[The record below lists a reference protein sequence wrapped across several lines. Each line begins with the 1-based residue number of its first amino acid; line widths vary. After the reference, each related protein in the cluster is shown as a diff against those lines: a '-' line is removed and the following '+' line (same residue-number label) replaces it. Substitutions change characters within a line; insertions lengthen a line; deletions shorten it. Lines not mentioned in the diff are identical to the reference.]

1 MGLGSVKVLYL
12 YHRRENNSMIQGMY
26 LVFSSFVIP
35 SKSYKVEYNFIS
47 KPFLRDIS
55 CISHT

>member
-35 SKSYKVEYNFIS
+35 SKSYKVE
-47 KPFLRDIS
+47 
-55 CISHT
+55 